1 MNHIQISTNPDTLL
15 RDTYVQ
21 VDLAALAGNMDAIH
35 AMVGPEVAVMP
46 VIKANGYGLGAVGI
60 APTLLAHGACYLAV
74 ATLTEALELR
84 EAYPDAPLFILGH
97 TPDRLLPIVARER
110 ITQTVFTA
118 AQGKLLSEA
127 AASLGRKAKVHLK
140 VDSGFHRLGT
150 EDVEELYSICQEP
163 NLEVEGIFSHLALAG
178 EEEDAKQYARFL
190 AVVDALE
197 ARGVSFRYKHLA
209 DSIAAVDYPEYRL
222 NMVRPGALVYGLRGF
237 HKGYIEVKQ
246 AVSFLTR
253 LSQVRRIQKGEGVGY
268 DYLWRAPEDTR
279 VGTVPFGYA
288 DGYPRNMR
296 DKGYVTIRG
305 VKCPLI
311 GVLCM
316 DQCMVD
322 LTNVPD
328 AQEGDLAVIY
338 GDGTNNTMSIQE
350 ASELAGTNK
359 NEIVARL
366 LPRPPR
372 VYING

>member
-1 MNHIQISTNPDTLL
+1 MNHIQINTNPDTLL

-21 VDLAALAGNMDAIH
+21 VDLAALAGNMDAIR

-60 APTLLAHGACYLAV
+60 APTLLAHGACCLAV

-366 LPRPPR
+366 LPRPQR

>member
-1 MNHIQISTNPDTLL
+1 MNHIEINTNPDMLL

-21 VDLAALAGNMDAIH
+21 VDLAALAGNMDAIR

-60 APTLLAHGACYLAV
+60 APTLLAHGACCLAV

-197 ARGVSFRYKHLA
+197 ARGVPFRYKHLA

-222 NMVRPGALVYGLRGF
+222 NMVRPGALIYGLRGF

>member
-1 MNHIQISTNPDTLL
+1 MNHIQINTNPDMLL

-21 VDLAALAGNMDAIH
+21 VDLAALAGNMDAIR

-60 APTLLAHGACYLAV
+60 APTLLAHGACCLAV

-338 GDGTNNTMSIQE
+338 GNGTNNTMSIQE

>member
-1 MNHIQISTNPDTLL
+1 MSHMQINTDPAALL

-21 VDLAALAGNMDAIH
+21 VDLAALAGNMDAIR
-35 AMVGPEVAVMP
+35 AMVGPDVAVMP
-46 VIKANGYGLGAVGI
+46 VVKANGYGLGAVGI

-97 TPDRLLPIVARER
+97 TPDRLLPIVVRER

-118 AQGKLLSEA
+118 AQGKLLNEA
-127 AASLGRKAKVHLK
+127 AAALGRKATVHLK

-150 EDVEELYSICQEP
+150 ENVEELFSVCQEP
-163 NLEVEGIFSHLALAG
+163 NVEVEGIFSHLALAG
-178 EEEDAKQYARFL
+178 EAEDAKQYNRFM
-190 AVVDALE
+190 AVVEALE
-197 ARGVSFRYKHLA
+197 ARGVRFRYQHLA
-209 DSIAAVDYPEYRL
+209 DSIAAVDYPEYRM

-237 HKGYIEVKQ
+237 HKGYVEVKQ
-246 AVSFLTR
+246 AISFRTR
-253 LSQVRRIQKGEGVGY
+253 ISQIRTIQKGEGVGY
-268 DYLWRAPEDTR
+268 NYVWRAPEDTR
-279 VGTVPFGYA
+279 IGTVPFGYA

-322 LTNVPD
+322 LTGVPD
-328 AQEGDLAVIY
+328 AVEGDIAIIY

-350 ASELAGTNK
+350 ACELAGTNK

-372 VYING
+372 VYVND

>member
-197 ARGVSFRYKHLA
+197 VRGVSFRYKHLA

>member
-1 MNHIQISTNPDTLL
+1 MNHIEINTNPDMLL

-21 VDLAALAGNMDAIH
+21 VDLAALAGNMDAIR

-60 APTLLAHGACYLAV
+60 VPTLLAHGACCLAV

-197 ARGVSFRYKHLA
+197 ARGVPFRYKHLA

>member
-1 MNHIQISTNPDTLL
+1 MSCKQINTSTDSLL
-15 RDTYVQ
+15 RDTFVQ
-21 VDLAALAGNMDAIH
+21 VDLAAIAGNMEAIK
-35 AMVGPEVAVMP
+35 AMVGPECAVMP

-84 EAYPDAPLFILGH
+84 EALPDAPLFILGH
-97 TPDRLLPIVARER
+97 TPDRLLPIVVRER
-110 ITQTVFTA
+110 ITQTIFTA
-118 AQGKLLSEA
+118 AQGKLLNDA
-127 AASLGRKAKVHLK
+127 AASLGVRAKVHLK

-150 EDVEELYSICQEP
+150 EDVEELYSVCTEP
-163 NLEVEGIFSHLALAG
+163 NLEVEGIFSHLALVN
-178 EEEDAKQYARFL
+178 EEEDAKQYSRFM
-190 AVVDALE
+190 AVVEALE
-197 ARGVSFRYKHLA
+197 ARGIRFRYKHLA
-209 DSIAAVDYPEYRL
+209 DSIAAVDYPEYRMD
-222 NMVRPGALVYGLRGF
+222 MVRPGALVYGLRGF
-237 HKGYIEVKQ
+237 HQGYIEVKQ
-246 AVSFLTR
+246 AVSFYTH
-253 LSQVRRIQKGEGVGY
+253 LSQVRHIKKVEGVGY
-268 DYLWRAPEDTR
+268 SFLWRAPEDTR

-296 DKGYVTIRG
+296 DKGYVTIHG

-322 LTNVPD
+322 LTGVPD
-328 AQEGDLAVIY
+328 AKEGDLAVIY

-350 ASELAGTNK
+350 ASELAGTNN

>member
-1 MNHIQISTNPDTLL
+1 MNHIQINTNPDMLL

-21 VDLAALAGNMDAIH
+21 VDLAALAGNMDAIR

-60 APTLLAHGACYLAV
+60 APTLLAHGACCLAV

-150 EDVEELYSICQEP
+150 EDVEELYSICQDP

-305 VKCPLI
+305 VKCPFI